1 MLPNERESIDVDDL
15 FKAEARRL
23 QNENGERILV
33 AKDALFRTTTIM
45 RKLRGCS
52 IRSALTKETV
62 SVKEGRGGKEGQSA
76 RTHTGSTVLKEWL
89 SPKRERKFTHYLHAG
104 LY

>member
-1 MLPNERESIDVDDL
+1 MDDL

-23 QNENGERILV
+23 QNENRERILV
-33 AKDALFRTTTIM
+33 AKDALFCTTTIM

-62 SVKEGRGGKEGQSA
+62 FVKEGRGGEEGRFA
-76 RTHTGSTVLKEWL
+76 GSTAQWCDA
-89 SPKRERKFTHYLHAG
+89 Y
-104 LY
+104 